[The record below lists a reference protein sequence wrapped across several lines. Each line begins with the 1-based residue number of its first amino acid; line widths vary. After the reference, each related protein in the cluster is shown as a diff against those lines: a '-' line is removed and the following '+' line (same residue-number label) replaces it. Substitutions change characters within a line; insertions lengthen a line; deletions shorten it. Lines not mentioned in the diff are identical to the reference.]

1 MELTVGQA
9 LHGFTVTRVR
19 REEEL
24 HGTLVEMK
32 HDKTGAELCWMD
44 NGEENKLFSVAFKT
58 LPEDSTGVFHILEH
72 SVLCGSDKYPVKE
85 PFVDLIKS
93 SMNTFLNAMTFG
105 DKTMYP
111 VSSRNKQDYLNLMS
125 VYLDAVFAPALL
137 HNPNIF
143 YQEGRHTELAEDGT
157 TFYKGVVFNE
167 MKGSMSSVDRKIWQ
181 DLTAQLFPD
190 NCYRFNSG
198 GDPKVIP
205 DLTYEQFVAAYK
217 KFYHPSNARFWLDGS
232 VPVAETLEMIDSYLS
247 QYEKSTDLPVLESQ
261 KPVSSETTNYYE
273 IGADQDPEKR
283 ALLSLGKLV
292 GSWEDREKLTAVKVL
307 CDYLADTNE
316 SPLKRAILSSGLAED
331 VDMEL
336 DDSIAQPMLAIV
348 VRNLKDADSG
358 KVRAI
363 LRDTAEALVSKGLDK
378 AALTASLNR
387 LEFRVKAGD
396 EPQGLERAISSLN
409 GWLHG
414 GDPMLYLTHDAVFA
428 KVRRLVETG
437 GFEALLK
444 ELLLDD
450 AGLCVLHT
458 LPSKTLGQE
467 EREAEN
473 ARLAKEHSARSATD
487 IEELKKLNADLLAWQ
502 QSEDKPEDV
511 AKLPTLPL
519 SEVGP
524 DPLWV
529 ETMEKDVEGVKVLF
543 HPVPSQGIVHLG
555 LYFPLTNYSLE
566 ELTKLSLLPSLLGEL
581 PTAKHT
587 AAQLQ
592 QAVKTYIGA
601 LSFRL
606 DVQVQKGNTET
617 CTPCLAAYASVLEE
631 NLVPA
636 QELLCEILTSTRL
649 DETDKVKEIVAQK
662 EEYNRQFAVNA
673 GHILGR
679 LATQARYSAS
689 GAVREATNRGYTA
702 LKYIHDLAQ
711 NFDAQAPALIS
722 LLKSTQEKALG
733 KSALIVSVTATG
745 EQDVSALLKALPAGE
760 SAPAAAHYEAKLPQR
775 MGVRIP
781 AQISFA
787 EKGAH
792 LSRLGTAH
800 AGSLDVCTNI
810 LTYSY
815 LWNAV
820 RVQGGAYG
828 VGAVGSRNGD
838 LIFHS
843 YRDPSPARSLGVYD
857 DSAKFLREFCAGEE
871 DLGKFII
878 STIGSSEPLE
888 SPADQGARADTLW
901 FFGLTKADQKALRQQ
916 VLATTRQDILDWC
929 PVLEKSAQEGA
940 VCVVGHEEALKACG
954 ELEVVSL

>member
-19 REEEL
+19 QVEEL
-24 HGTLVEMK
+24 NGKLVEMK

-143 YQEGRHTELAEDGT
+143 YQEGRHTEITEDGT
-157 TFYKGVVFNE
+157 TSYKGVVFNE
-167 MKGSMSSVDRKIWQ
+167 MKGSMSSVDQKIWQ
-181 DLTAQLFPD
+181 DLTTQLFPD

-205 DLTYEQFVAAYK
+205 DLTYEQFVATYK
-217 KFYHPSNARFWLDGS
+217 RFYHPSNARFWLDGT
-232 VPVAETLEMIDSYLS
+232 VPVTETLEMIDSYLS
-247 QYEKSTDLPVLESQ
+247 KYEKSNNLPVLNFQ
-261 KPVSSETTNYYE
+261 TPVASEGTNYYE
-273 IGADQDPEKR
+273 IDPDQGTDKR
-283 ALLSLGKLV
+283 SLLSMSKIIGT
-292 GSWEDREKLTAVKVL
+292 WEEREKIIAAQVL

-316 SPLKRAILSSGLAED
+316 SPLKRAVLSSGLAED
-331 VDMEL
+331 VEMEI
-336 DDSIAQPMLAIV
+336 DDRIAQPLMAII
-348 VRNLKDADSG
+348 VRNMNDADSG
-358 KVRAI
+358 KIREI
-363 LRDTAEALVSKGLDK
+363 IRDTARELADKGLNGEG
-378 AALTASLNR
+378 LTASLNR
-387 LEFRVKAGD
+387 LEFKAKEGS
-396 EPQGLERAISSLN
+396 EPQGLMRAIESLS

-414 GDPMLYLTHDAVFA
+414 GDPMLYLTNDAVFG
-428 KVRRLVETG
+428 KVREMIGKG

-444 ELLLDD
+444 ELLLNDT
-450 AGLCVLHT
+450 GLAVLHT

-473 ARLAKEHSARSATD
+473 ARLAKEHAARSQAD
-487 IEELKKLNADLLAWQ
+487 IEELKKLNNHLLAWQ
-502 QSEDKPEDV
+502 QSEDKPEDI

-529 ETMEKDVEGVKVLF
+529 ETREKDVDGVKVLF
-543 HPVPSQGIVHLG
+543 HPVPSQGIVHLA
-555 LYFPLTNYSLE
+555 LYFPLTGYSLE
-566 ELTKLSLLPSLLGEL
+566 ELTRLTLLPSLLGEL
-581 PTAKHT
+581 PTEKHT
-587 AAQLQ
+587 AAELQ
-592 QAVKTYIGA
+592 QLVKTYIGT

-606 DVQVQKGNTET
+606 DTQAKLGQTET
-617 CTPCLAAYASVLEE
+617 CTPCLSAFASVLEE

-636 QELLCEILTSTRL
+636 QELLCEILTATKL
-649 DETDKVKEIVAQK
+649 VEADKIREIVAQK
-662 EEYNRQFAVNA
+662 DESNRQFAVNA
-673 GHILGR
+673 GHMLGR
-679 LATQARYSAS
+679 LATQARYSAA
-689 GAVREATNRGYTA
+689 GAVREATGRGYTA
-702 LKYIHDLAQ
+702 LRYIHDLAQ
-711 NFDAQAPALIS
+711 NFDAKAPALIA
-722 LLKSTQEKALG
+722 LLQSAQAKALG
-733 KSALIVSVTATG
+733 KANLIVSVTATG
-745 EQDVSALLKALPAGE
+745 EQDVSALLKALPAGDNF
-760 SAPAAAHYEAKLPQR
+760 PAEAHYEAGLPHR
-775 MGVRIP
+775 MGIRIP

-792 LSRLGTAH
+792 LSGLATAH
-800 AGSLDVCTNI
+800 SGSLDVCTNI

-828 VGAVGSRNGD
+828 VGAVGTRSGD
-838 LIFHS
+838 LTFHS

-857 DSAKFLREFCAGEE
+857 ESAKFLREFCAGGE

-878 STIGSSEPLE
+878 STIGNSEPLDE
-888 SPADQGARADTLW
+888 PAVQGIRADTLW
-901 FFGLTKADQKALRQQ
+901 FAGVTLADQKALRQQ
-916 VLATTRQDILDWC
+916 ILATTRQAILDWC
-929 PVLEKSAQEGA
+929 PALEQAAKEGA

-954 ELEVVSL
+954 GLEIVSL

>member
-1 MELTVGQA
+1 
-9 LHGFTVTRVR
+9 
-19 REEEL
+19 
-24 HGTLVEMK
+24 
-32 HDKTGAELCWMD
+32 
-44 NGEENKLFSVAFKT
+44 
-58 LPEDSTGVFHILEH
+58 
-72 SVLCGSDKYPVKE
+72 
-85 PFVDLIKS
+85 FVDLIKS

-137 HNPNIF
+137 RNPNIF
-143 YQEGRHTELAEDGT
+143 YQEGRHTEIGENGAT
-157 TFYKGVVFNE
+157 SYKGVVFNE
-167 MKGSMSSVDRKIWQ
+167 MKGAMSNVDEKIME
-181 DLTAQLFPD
+181 DLYAQIFPD

-205 DLTYEQFVAAYK
+205 DLTYEQFVATYK

-232 VPVAETLEMIDSYLS
+232 VPVEETLELIDSYLS
-247 QYEKSTDLPVLESQ
+247 KYEKSTDLPVLNPQ
-261 KPVSSETTNYYE
+261 KPVESESTNYYE
-273 IGADQDPEKR
+273 IDSNQSPDKR
-283 ALLSLGKLV
+283 ALLSLGKIV
-292 GSWEDREKLTAVKVL
+292 CSWEDREKIAAAQVL

-331 VDMEL
+331 VDMGIHNH
-336 DDSIAQPMLAIV
+336 IAQSMMLLII
-348 VRNLKDADSG
+348 RNMNDADSG
-358 KVRAI
+358 KIRELI
-363 LRDTAEALVSKGLDK
+363 RNTAADLISKGLDK

-387 LEFRVKAGD
+387 LEFKAKEGS

-428 KVRRLVETG
+428 KVRKLVENG

-450 AGLCVLHT
+450 TGLCVLHT

-473 ARLAKEHSARSATD
+473 ARLAREQAARTPAD
-487 IEELKKLNADLLAWQ
+487 IEALKKLNADLLHWQ

-529 ETMEKDVEGVKVLF
+529 ETKEKDVEGVKVLF
-543 HPVPSQGIVHLG
+543 HPVPSQGIVHLA
-555 LYFPLTNYSLE
+555 LYFPLTGYSLE
-566 ELTKLSLLPSLLGEL
+566 ELTRLSLLPSLLGEL
-581 PTAKHT
+581 PTEKHT
-587 AAQLQ
+587 AGELQ
-592 QAVKTYIGA
+592 QLVKTYIGT

-606 DVQVQKGNTET
+606 EVQVQKGNTET
-617 CTPCLAAYASVLEE
+617 CTPCLIAYASVLEE

-636 QELLCEILTSTRL
+636 QELLCEILTSTKL
-649 DETDKVKEIVAQK
+649 DEADKIREIVAQK

-679 LATQARYSAS
+679 LATQARYSAA
-689 GAVREATNRGYTA
+689 GAVREATGRDYTA

-711 NFDAQAPALIS
+711 SFDAQVPALIA
-722 LLKSTQEKALG
+722 LLQSAQEKALG
-733 KSALIVSVTATG
+733 KTNLIVSVTATT
-745 EQDVSALLKALPAGE
+745 EQDVTALLKALPAGE
-760 SAPAAAHYEAKLPQR
+760 NHPASAHYEASLPVR
-775 MGVRIP
+775 MGIRIP

-828 VGAVGSRNGD
+828 VGAIGARNGD
-838 LIFHS
+838 LTFHS

-857 DSAKFLREFCAGEE
+857 DSAKFLREFCAGDEN
-871 DLGKFII
+871 LTKFII
-878 STIGSSEPLE
+878 STIGSSEPLDE
-888 SPADQGARADTLW
+888 PAVQGTRADTLW
-901 FFGLTKADQKALRQQ
+901 FAGITKAAQKALRQQ
-916 VLATTRQDILDWC
+916 ILATTRQDLLDWC
-929 PVLEKSAQEGA
+929 PVLEQAAKEGA

-954 ELEVVSL
+954 ELEIVSL